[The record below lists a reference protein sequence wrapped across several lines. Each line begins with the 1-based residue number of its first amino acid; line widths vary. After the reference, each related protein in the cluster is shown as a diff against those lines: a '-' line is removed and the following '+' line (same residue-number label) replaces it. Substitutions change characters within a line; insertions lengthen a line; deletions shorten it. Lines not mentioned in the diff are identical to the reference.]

1 MTTKLAERPIRELG
15 FKDDIRRLSP
25 LLTIGPKSCDED
37 AAFALTYTAG
47 DLVTAINSLRKLIP
61 KHGARPI
68 ATLVRWFARRLGLEP
83 AMVKLA
89 GKVVEL
95 AKPKKA
101 KAKGKRGRKPR
112 KIEQS
117 VASVGGV
124 ETRASSF

>member
-95 AKPKKA
+95 AKPKP
-101 KAKGKRGRKPR
+101 KAKGKRGPKPR
-112 KIEQS
+112 K
-117 VASVGGV
+117 VAAVAEV
-124 ETRASSF
+124 ETRKQPF

>member
-15 FKDDIRRLSP
+15 FKGDIRRLSP

-37 AAFALTYTAG
+37 AAFALTYTAN
-47 DLVTAINSLRKLIP
+47 DLVGAIHSLRTLIP

-68 ATLVRWFARRLGLEP
+68 ATLVRTLARRLGLDP
-83 AMVKLA
+83 TVVKLA

-101 KAKGKRGRKPR
+101 KAKGKPR
-112 KIEQS
+112 KGERA
-117 VASVGGV
+117 VANVGEV
-124 ETRASSF
+124 ETRG